1 MAITSRTFF
10 NAATMVVKRVYD
22 KTAKLQKPLWPT
34 LFNVVEADPKRPFLT
49 YESITELGLLDTRPE
64 LAPPVFDQPGEGLLS
79 TLTFVN
85 RSLGY
90 RFSKQAKDEDVFN
103 LIGRL
108 PKYLAYSEAM
118 DKEIN
123 FWNVLN
129 QAFNANIKGAD
140 GVSLCSTVHPLQGV
154 PGATLSNS
162 AGTVALSPEALQNV
176 IVNFMTLLSDAG
188 NPSTRS
194 PKHLWIPPQLIQRA
208 EEIIGSS
215 HYPYTNE
222 NRINV
227 QDGKWEIHPIRFLT
241 SSTAWFVSADKGDI
255 EGDSHSLVTAFKYQ
269 HEQSTWP
276 DPATKSFSH
285 DTEYR
290 AGWGWFDWRGFYGS
304 QGS

>member
-1 MAITSRTFF
+1 MAVTSRTFF

-22 KTAKLQKPLWPT
+22 KTQKLQKPEWPT
-34 LFNVVEADPKRPFLT
+34 LFNVIATDPKRPILT
-49 YESITELGLLDTRPE
+49 YESITELGLLDTRAE
-64 LAPPVFDQPGEGLLS
+64 LAPPVFDQPAEGLLS

-85 RSLGY
+85 RALGY

-108 PKYLAYSEAM
+108 PKYLAYSEKM

-129 QAFNANIKGAD
+129 QAFNANVKGAD
-140 GVSLCSTVHPLQGV
+140 GVALCSTAHPLQGA
-154 PGATLSNS
+154 PGVTLSNS
-162 AGTVALSPEALQNV
+162 GGTVALSPEALQNV
-176 IVNFMTLLSDAG
+176 IVQGMTLLSDRG

-194 PKHLWIPPQLIQRA
+194 YRHLWIPPQLIQRA
-208 EEIIGSS
+208 EEIVGSS

-227 QDGKWEIHPIRFLT
+227 QDGKWVIHPIRFIT
-241 SSTAWFVSADKGDI
+241 SSTAWFVTAEKGDI
-255 EGDSHSLVTAFKYQ
+255 EGDTHSLVTAFKYQ
-269 HEQSTWP
+269 HEQDTWP
-276 DPATKSFSH
+276 DPATKSFAHS
-285 DTEYR
+285 TEYR